1 MENKKSS
8 NIVKLFKF
16 KQTPYYI
23 EGTNELGYYSYYE
36 KALLISDTIILF
48 YDRDE
53 CCVCDLTK
61 QTLTFYKKFESTIDT
76 IIIHNS
82 NLIFCFANIIEIIDF
97 KTKRNIF
104 QYKLS
109 DYFKFRGH
117 LLFFNKLFISSV
129 QFDVKISQLLFFNVN
144 NNYELTDPISYKEEI
159 YYDYMTPLNDKLI
172 YCEQTNSGYVSLF
185 DITTKTFI
193 VELRIPFIF
202 P

>member
-1 MENKKSS
+1 M
-8 NIVKLFKF
+8 
-16 KQTPYYI
+16 
-23 EGTNELGYYSYYE
+23 
-36 KALLISDTIILF
+36 
-48 YDRDE
+48 
-53 CCVCDLTK
+53 TK

-117 LLFFNKLFISSV
+117 LLFFNKLFIASV

-144 NNYELTDPISYKEEI
+144 NNYELTDTISYKEER

-193 VELRIPFIF
+193 VELRIPYHLFSLNTIKIITRSGLLVYISDDRYLMIF
-202 P
+202 DLENVEYNKITFT